1 MRPFRSVPLLLKL
14 LPLLLLRVQR
24 LLRRLARLCLLAGL
38 GGTAGLARF
47 VGLPLIRAHHTDQPI
62 IPTRPP
68 RLRRPA
74 SGHVRREG
82 RSKENRSR
90 KDSHRL
96 VQHGTVC
103 MHRQVLLYDLILD
116 TDTDI
121 DIDIVTPIQSHWGN
135 FTAPRFF
142 GRWLGQGAVRSRM
155 TSHTTPHHAAP
166 RRTTRH
172 SPTSSNHDQTSDH
185 IGWDHGRRLLGT
197 SAPGGG
203 LSHACPPR

>member
-1 MRPFRSVPLLLKL
+1 MITHDLSYLQSEETRKRGNAETRGARVSEGERGVPARGRARGNTYVLWRHFLLLRLPVSMRPFRSVPLLLKL

-103 MHRQVLLYDLILD
+103 MHSQVLLCDLILD
-116 TDTDI
+116 TDTDTDT
-121 DIDIVTPIQSHWGN
+121 DIDIVTPIQSH
-135 FTAPRFF
+135 
-142 GRWLGQGAVRSRM
+142 
-155 TSHTTPHHAAP
+155 
-166 RRTTRH
+166 
-172 SPTSSNHDQTSDH
+172 
-185 IGWDHGRRLLGT
+185 
-197 SAPGGG
+197 
-203 LSHACPPR
+203 